1 MDTDYRYSKGMVKKT
16 AVNIAR
22 KYISYIP
29 KEMTVKTAY
38 LFGSYAKGNQ
48 SDDSDIDV
56 AVIIDNTDD
65 IFDIQMQ
72 LLRLRRKVD
81 LRIEPH
87 PIKEQDFSS
96 QHPLADEI
104 MQSGI
109 LLI

>member
-1 MDTDYRYSKGMVKKT
+1 MVKKT

-22 KYISYIP
+22 KYISYLP
-29 KEMTVKTAY
+29 KEMTVKKAY

-56 AVIIDNTDD
+56 AIIIDSASD
-65 IFDIQMQ
+65 IFEIQMQ
-72 LLRLRRKVD
+72 LLRLRRNVD

-87 PIKEQDFSS
+87 PIREQDFSTLN
-96 QHPLADEI
+96 PLADEI

-109 LLI
+109 LLL